1 MSYPGDPPEPA
12 ARSSAA
18 QQSAHE
24 ARERLRREIERVREG
39 VEDLIGEQEG
49 GGGGGLRQELDELR
63 IETRVRGEMLERRL
77 ERAEA
82 ERRRAEWQFQ
92 ANIEAM
98 LDSLLRE
105 IRETAD
111 RLAGVPPRPTG

>member
-1 MSYPGDPPEPA
+1 
-12 ARSSAA
+12 
-18 QQSAHE
+18 
-24 ARERLRREIERVREG
+24 
-39 VEDLIGEQEG
+39 
-49 GGGGGLRQELDELR
+49 
-63 IETRVRGEMLERRL
+63 MLERRL